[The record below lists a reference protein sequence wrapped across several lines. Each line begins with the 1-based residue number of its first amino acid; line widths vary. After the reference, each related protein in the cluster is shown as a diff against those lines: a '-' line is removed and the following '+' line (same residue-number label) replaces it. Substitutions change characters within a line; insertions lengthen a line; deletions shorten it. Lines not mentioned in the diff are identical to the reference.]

1 MAEGAPRTGAEQAEP
16 PASSGRAPE
25 DRVLIVLISA
35 DPNQLDALITALLDI
50 GLTRATVVESKGMSA
65 LLREEMPI
73 FAGLASMMPERTGS
87 KVLLAAGTR
96 RLAESVFEYVEK
108 ELKPSE
114 RPVCFTTP
122 IERYVGPGA

>member
-1 MAEGAPRTGAEQAEP
+1 MAESGADSGGGATN
-16 PASSGRAPE
+16 GD
-25 DRVLIVLISA
+25 DRVLLVLISA
-35 DPNQLDALITALLDI
+35 DPSQLDALITALLDI

-73 FAGLASMMPERTGS
+73 FAGLASLMPERTGS
-87 KVLLAAGTR
+87 KVLLAATTTEVAG
-96 RLAESVFEYVEK
+96 SVFGYIED

-122 IERYVGPGA
+122 IARYAGPGM

>member
-1 MAEGAPRTGAEQAEP
+1 MGEPAENGNGTADE
-16 PASSGRAPE
+16 
-25 DRVLIVLISA
+25 RVLVVLISS
-35 DPNQLDALITALLDI
+35 DPGQLDALITALLDI
-50 GLTRATVVESKGMSA
+50 GLTRATVIESKGMSA

-87 KVLLAAGTR
+87 KVLLAAAPVS
-96 RLAESVFEYVEK
+96 LASAVFEYIEK

-122 IERYVGPGA
+122 IGRYAGPGM

>member
-1 MAEGAPRTGAEQAEP
+1 MAAESERPADTAENGGAQEG
-16 PASSGRAPE
+16 
-25 DRVLIVLISA
+25 RVLLVLISA
-35 DPNQLDALITALLDI
+35 DPSQLDSLITALLDI

-73 FAGLASMMPERTGS
+73 FAGLASLMPERTGS
-87 KVLLAAGTR
+87 KVLLAATTAEV
-96 RLAESVFEYVEK
+96 AESVFGYIED

-122 IERYVGPGA
+122 IARYAGPGM

>member
-1 MAEGAPRTGAEQAEP
+1 MAEKTGSP
-16 PASSGRAPE
+16 D
-25 DRVLIVLISA
+25 DRVLLVLISA
-35 DPNQLDALITALLDI
+35 DPSQLDALITALLDI

-73 FAGLASMMPERTGS
+73 FAGLASLMPERTGS
-87 KVLLAAGTR
+87 KVLLAASTR
-96 RLAESVFEYVEK
+96 KLAESVFEYIEK

-122 IERYVGPGA
+122 IERYVGPGV

>member
-1 MAEGAPRTGAEQAEP
+1 MAEEGVVV
-16 PASSGRAPE
+16 ASGEGLAPE
-25 DRVLIVLISA
+25 DRVLVVLISS

-73 FAGLASMMPERTGS
+73 FAGLASLMPERTGS
-87 KVLLAAGTR
+87 KVLLAASTR
-96 RLAESVFEYVEK
+96 KLAGAVFDYIEE

-114 RPVCFTTP
+114 RPVCFTTA
-122 IERYVGPGA
+122 IERYVGPGL